1 MTLQPEADARKPAK
15 ARLSITP
22 MIDVVFLLLIF
33 FMVGMKF
40 KELDRRL
47 DAKLPP
53 LGDSGRI
60 GPVPTEIWIEVRNG
74 GTASA
79 PRADVRVGGVAIED
93 WDHLH
98 AHLAHLAGLLGG
110 RADPVVVAPA
120 DDALHDWVMTVLDHL
135 SQLEFRNVG
144 FRR

>member
-1 MTLQPEADARKPAK
+1 MTLQPEAERREPAK
-15 ARLSITP
+15 AKLSITP

-47 DAKLPP
+47 EANLP
-53 LGDSGRI
+53 RTN
-60 GPVPTEIWIEVRNG
+60 GPPRRHEVPTEIWIEIRNG
-74 GTASA
+74 GTQAM
-79 PRADVRVGGVAIED
+79 RHADVRVGGVAIEN

-98 AHLAHLAGLLGG
+98 TQLALLAGQPNG
-110 RADPVVVAPA
+110 RADPVIVAPA

-135 SQLEFRNVG
+135 NQLQFHSIS